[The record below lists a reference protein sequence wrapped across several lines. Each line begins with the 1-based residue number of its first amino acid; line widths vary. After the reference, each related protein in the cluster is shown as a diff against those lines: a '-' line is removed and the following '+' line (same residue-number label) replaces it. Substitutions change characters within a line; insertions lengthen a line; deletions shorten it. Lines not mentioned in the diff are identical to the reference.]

1 MRTPI
6 SAHPRRHS
14 FCKWSRTFYSRVH
27 KSMLR
32 TPASHKLACLLL
44 TTKINVSEITE
55 MAAVKPHTA
64 NFLSYDCL
72 QLSAVTCGRELKV
85 SVGISKVH

>member
-6 SAHPRRHS
+6 SAQPQRHS

-27 KSMLR
+27 KSLLR

-55 MAAVKPHTA
+55 LAAIKPHTT

-72 QLSAVTCGRELKV
+72 QLPAVTCGRELKV